1 VLNEMGRTL
10 TGMLD
15 LDAVVDSIRRFA
27 SQLVDTTNF
36 FVALYDAERDM
47 ISFPLYVDGVN
58 RRVNMATRRAG
69 RGMSEHVIHTRQ
81 PFLVRENLPKIQV
94 ELGIESI
101 GEPAQSWL
109 GVPMMI
115 GEQPIGLIAVQSYTT
130 PRVYDE
136 HDRDLLL
143 AVASQAAIA
152 IQNARLF
159 GEQQRMAG
167 MLSERVKQLDCLSD
181 IGRRAQEAPP
191 LPEFLE
197 WVAERIPAAM
207 RYPDVCLAAV
217 EFEGRVYGPPDA
229 LVGNHLPPG
238 RQGHAAQAEGEPHTS
253 HLLGSADELSARAR
267 WCRACGSGRR
277 RSAGCM

>member
-1 VLNEMGRTL
+1 
-10 TGMLD
+10 
-15 LDAVVDSIRRFA
+15 
-27 SQLVDTTNF
+27 VDTTNF
-36 FVALYDAERDM
+36 FVALYDAEQDM
-47 ISFPLYVDGVN
+47 ISFRCMLTAWI
-58 RRVNMATRRAG
+58 RRSTWPHGGRAKG
-69 RGMSEHVIHTRQ
+69 CLSKSSARGSRSWLKED
-81 PFLVRENLPKIQV
+81 LPKAQA

-109 GVPMMI
+109 GVPMMV

-159 GEQQRMAG
+159 GEQQRTAG
-167 MLSERVKQLDCLSD
+167 MLGERLKQLDCLSD

-217 EFEGRVYGPPDA
+217 EFEGHLYGTPDA
-229 LVGNHLPPG
+229 ALGNHVVASRGRAPPI
-238 RQGHAAQAEGEPHTS
+238 AP
-253 HLLGSADELSARAR
+253 ARTR
-267 WCRACGSGRR
+267 
-277 RSAGCM
+277 